1 MALIARGMKTAS
13 ANQKQS
19 GNTMVGNCEH
29 EFVAR
34 FELIIRC
41 PSMKPVVGVAFTD
54 CRFVSVDIVAYKAR
68 CVDLFLE

>member
-1 MALIARGMKTAS
+1 
-13 ANQKQS
+13 
-19 GNTMVGNCEH
+19 MVGNCEH